1 MAKATTTPK
10 SRMKMGSLKSAV
22 QAAVKSGG
30 KATKGKT
37 TKGKTKGKKS
47 AGRSGG

>member
-10 SRMKMGSLKSAV
+10 SRMNMGSLKSTIRS
-22 QAAVKSGG
+22 AVKNGG
-30 KATKGKT
+30 NAA
-37 TKGKTKGKKS
+37 KGKTKGKKS

>member
-30 KATKGKT
+30 NAP
-37 TKGKTKGKKS
+37 KGKTKGKKS